1 MHHYR
6 QGSTENDV
14 ISIYNNVS
22 REQTHFL
29 SMDIVMCIWP
39 NFFSTSIKYFS
50 LAASLLMVSTTSF
63 AQLYETQG
71 QAIVE
76 DNNIDMARTKAM
88 ENALQK
94 ALLVAGASVSSVQQ
108 VVNGLMT
115 QNEISIR
122 ASGSVN
128 AIELIDETYADN
140 LVTVTIRA
148 DIFPQEKQCF
158 SADFRKTL
166 LMTRSKLLHREHAS
180 IGDIYDLDQ
189 SVIKVLAN
197 KLKSKSQY
205 INAKLF
211 NKVHTQF
218 SRLNQ
223 SINIEGI
230 KTLSTSL
237 ADRTN
242 SHYIFYSEILDLS
255 FNRAATNNWQFW
267 QSDIF
272 DRQFTIA
279 IYIYNGTNG
288 ELIFEKQYKNTAPWQ
303 FNKREAIDV
312 NSQIFWQSDYG
323 QMVDRTLHTLVSDID
338 KNMVCQPTQARI
350 VKVAGNKIT
359 FNLGQQHGVKVGDE
373 FTLLH
378 KNNFT
383 SDAGIYYPSY
393 KVSPYK
399 VKVTSVSIQSA
410 KAVTINS
417 GLLGNIQINDLAVR
431 Y

>member
-1 MHHYR
+1 
-6 QGSTENDV
+6 
-14 ISIYNNVS
+14 
-22 REQTHFL
+22 
-29 SMDIVMCIWP
+29 MCIWS
-39 NFFSTSIKYFS
+39 NFFSTSIKHFS

-71 QAIVE
+71 QAMVE
-76 DNNIDMARTKAM
+76 DSNIDTARTKAM

-128 AIELIDETYADN
+128 AIELIDEIHADN

-158 SADFRKTL
+158 SADFSKTL

-180 IGDIYDLDQ
+180 IGNIYALDQ
-189 SVIKVLAN
+189 SAIDILAN
-197 KLKSKSQY
+197 KIKSKSRN
-205 INAKLF
+205 INAQLF
-211 NKVHTQF
+211 NKTHTQF

-223 SINIEGI
+223 STNLEGI
-230 KTLSTSL
+230 KKLSISL
-237 ADRTN
+237 AQRTN
-242 SHYIFYSEILDLS
+242 SHYILYSEILDVS
-255 FNRAATNNWQFW
+255 FNREATNNWQFW
-267 QSDIF
+267 QSAIF
-272 DRQFTIA
+272 NRQFIIA
-279 IYIYNGTNG
+279 VYLYNGTNG
-288 ELIFEKQYKNTAPWQ
+288 ELIFEKQYQNTAPWP
-303 FNKREAIDV
+303 FNKREAVDV

-323 QMVDRTLHTLVSDID
+323 KMVDSTLSSLVNDID
-338 KNMVCQPTQARI
+338 ENIVCEPTQARI
-350 VKVAGNKIT
+350 VKVAGNTII
-359 FNLGQQHGVKVGDE
+359 FNLGQKHGVKVGDE

-393 KVSPYK
+393 KVSTYK
-399 VKVTSVSIQSA
+399 VKVTSVSMQSA
-410 KAVTINS
+410 KAITVNS
-417 GLLGNIQINDLAVR
+417 ELLGNIQINDLAVR